1 MKQRC
6 SSPAAS
12 ASDRLAWQNYGFA
25 TAMLAAALVA
35 RWLMDPWLGHH
46 MPLATMYVGVALAAW
61 FGGWMPAAVVAIA
74 GYLLST
80 WLFSAAAH
88 ATLIDSLGMP
98 RLVLYSF
105 SCTITVGLLESIRRA
120 GRRHAASE
128 ARVVAIIEHMQE
140 CFCSLDS
147 QWRIVAVNRVTEES
161 LGRPRDA
168 LLHRSLWDVL
178 PRWVGQPAESELR
191 RAMQQRVP
199 ARFETPLF
207 APGSW
212 HAVSAM
218 PSDDGLSLFCQDITA
233 TRSQVD
239 DLERQVAER
248 TFALQQSVSEL
259 EAFSYTLVH
268 DIRAPLRSISSFA
281 DILALDHAHQLD
293 AEGRAHIARIQ
304 RSAVRMDQLIVDIL
318 DYSQLSRR
326 KPDLRTIDV
335 GDTVRELLRSQP
347 EFHPERAD
355 IIIEGTLPK
364 VLGNGALL
372 AQCFT
377 NLLHNAIKFVAP
389 GVKPRIRISTHLGS
403 GIARVNVTDNGIGI
417 PADATARIFEPFR
430 REHPH
435 YDGTGIGLAI
445 VRKVVEQM
453 SGRVGVDSQVGRG
466 STFWVDLPLA
476 PTPALTSATHTAA
489 KELA

>member
-1 MKQRC
+1 M
-6 SSPAAS
+6 
-12 ASDRLAWQNYGFA
+12 LA
-25 TAMLAAALVA
+25 TALLA
-35 RWLMDPWLGHH
+35 RWLMAPLVGHQ

-61 FGGWMPAAVVAIA
+61 FGGWMPAAVVAVS

-80 WLFSAAAH
+80 WLFSPAH
-88 ATLIDSLGMP
+88 ASPVDSIGVP
-98 RLVLYSF
+98 RLVLYSI
-105 SCTITVGLLESIRRA
+105 SCTITVVLLESIRRA
-120 GRRHAASE
+120 GRRHASAE

-140 CFCSLDS
+140 CFFSLDS
-147 QWRIVAVNRVTEES
+147 HWRIVAVNQVTE
-161 LGRPRDA
+161 DA
-168 LLHRSLWDVL
+168 LRQPRTALLNRVLWDVL
-178 PRWVGQPAESELR
+178 PRWIGQPAEAELQ

-199 ARFETPLF
+199 VRFETTAL

-239 DLERQVAER
+239 ELERQVAER
-248 TFALQQSVSEL
+248 TLALQQSVSEL

-268 DIRAPLRSISSFA
+268 DIRAPLRSISSYA

-304 RSAVRMDQLIVDIL
+304 RSTVRMDQLIVDIL

-326 KPDLRTIDV
+326 KPELRPIDLD
-335 GDTVRELLRSQP
+335 DTVRELLRSQP
-347 EFHPERAD
+347 EFQPERAD
-355 IIIEGTLPK
+355 IVIEGALPK

-372 AQCFT
+372 TQCFT

-389 GVKPRIRISTHLGS
+389 GVKPHIRISAHLGS
-403 GIARVNVTDNGIGI
+403 DIARVNVTDNGIGI
-417 PADATARIFEPFR
+417 PADATARIFDPFR
-430 REHPH
+430 REHPN

-445 VRKVVEQM
+445 VRKVVEQL
-453 SGRVGVDSQVGRG
+453 SGHVGVDSQVGRG

-476 PTPALTSATHTAA
+476 PATALTTAIHAVA
-489 KELA
+489 KEHA